1 MRHLLATA
9 AAGALTAIALATAHT
24 PAQAHAS
31 LETREAPPGGYKAV
45 IRIPHGCDGQPTN
58 SVRVEVPEGYINV
71 KPQPKAGWE
80 LAIETGDYAHPYK
93 LHGRDVSAGA
103 KAISW
108 SGGELPDDYYD
119 EFVLSGTLAGV
130 EAGQSLFFKTVQLCA
145 DGKVAWDEIPAAG
158 QDPHSLDHPA
168 PGLTIVAS
176 SEGHA
181 MGHGAAAAP
190 ETVKAGDLEIAS
202 AFARA
207 MLAGQKAAGAYLT
220 VTNHGAAADRLLGG
234 SSPAAGKVEVHT
246 MEVVNDVMTMRPV
259 EGGLEI
265 PAGGTVEL
273 KPGSYHVMLMDVAK
287 PFVEGDTVPVTLTFE
302 KAGAV
307 ELALPVRV
315 VTGAGQNHGHGHKN

>member
-24 PAQAHAS
+24 PARAHAA
-31 LETREAPPGGYKAV
+31 LETREA
-45 IRIPHGCDGQPTN
+45 
-58 SVRVEVPEGYINV
+58 
-71 KPQPKAGWE
+71 
-80 LAIETGDYAHPYK
+80 
-93 LHGRDVSAGA
+93 
-103 KAISW
+103 
-108 SGGELPDDYYD
+108 
-119 EFVLSGTLAGV
+119 
-130 EAGQSLFFKTVQLCA
+130 
-145 DGKVAWDEIPAAG
+145 
-158 QDPHSLDHPA
+158 A
-168 PGLTIVAS
+168 PGMTIVAS
-176 SEGHA
+176 SDGHA
-181 MGHGAAAAP
+181 MGHGAAAA

-302 KAGAV
+302 QAGAV

-315 VTGAGQNHGHGHKN
+315 VTGAGQNHGHGHKD